1 CPYTAPWSWLLCV
14 SVCECWRLARSLP
27 ALHGVVQSPQFPQPY
42 PAALSQQWDLS
53 VPEGYQLQ
61 LSFTH
66 LDIRPSADCYY
77 DSLTVLYDKKV
88 LAKFCGQE
96 NYSDGHHPG
105 NRPLLSPGN
114 RLTLVLQ
121 TDDTNLEPYHH
132 LGFSAHYQAKDIDE
146 CSAPDPEDGSGP
158 LCSQICH
165 NTLGSYMCSCR
176 HGYELR
182 PDQRTCVLSCGRGIF
197 DEPGGTLSSPGYPDP
212 SPHGLACQYVI
223 SVEPGF
229 IVYLNF
235 TDSFHI
241 EHIGTQNGPSCL
253 YHWLQVSIPDKEP
266 QKLCGGKSPGLMPTN
281 SYTVQLDYHTDWAG
295 LSQGWSLHYTTQ
307 RVQCASPSSI
317 TNGRVTPN
325 VPQYYYRDYIQVSCD
340 PGYKLMMDGR
350 EIKSYASMCQ
360 KNGQWHLSLPE
371 CHIIDCG
378 EPEALLN
385 GGVKFISGSQNQ
397 HLSVIQYHCN
407 EPFYSLLGGATVS
420 YTCAADRTWRDN
432 LHTPVIPSCIPVC
445 GRPTVSLSGFQRI
458 MGGDKAPDKTIPW
471 QVMLSVDGGRGGA
484 MVIGDRWIMTAAH
497 NLVHQGK
504 LVLKEKVWVFVG
516 DNDAEKLA
524 KLTPLGVTSLHPH
537 PEYKN
542 TEGANYNH
550 DIALIKLQQPLTF
563 HAAIMP
569 LCLPPENA
577 TYNIG
582 QMGMVS
588 GFGMKEDEII
598 ANNLRHIR
606 LPVVK
611 EDECQDSVNRAKA
624 ATPTEKIPVLTDN
637 MFCAGVPEGGK
648 DSCTGDGGGAYV
660 LRDGSNKL
668 FWAAGIVSWGV
679 GCGQTGRYGV
689 YTRVAKYISWINETM
704 EDNKSNI

>member
-1 CPYTAPWSWLLCV
+1 MDWTPPFIWLLCV

-66 LDIRPSADCYY
+66 LDIRPSANCYY

-96 NYSDGHHPG
+96 NSAVGHHPG

-114 RLTLVLQ
+114 SLTLALQ
-121 TDDTNLEPYHH
+121 TDDTNPEPHQH

-182 PDQRTCVLSCGRGIF
+182 PDQRTCVLSCGGGIF
-197 DEPGGTLSSPGYPDP
+197 DEPEGTLSSPGYPDP

-229 IVYLNF
+229 IVNLNF

-241 EHIGTQNGPSCL
+241 EHIGTQNGLSCL

-281 SYTVQLDYHTDWAG
+281 SNTVQLDYHTDWAG

-325 VPQYYYRDYIQVSCD
+325 FPQYYYRDYIQVSCD

-371 CHIIDCG
+371 CYIIDCG

-385 GGVKFISGSQNQ
+385 GGITFISGSQN
-397 HLSVIQYHCN
+397 LSVIQYHCN
-407 EPFYSLLGGATVS
+407 EPFYSLLGGATGEMFNYPSSVTHIYS
-420 YTCAADRTWRDN
+420 LNNNIFVFN
-432 LHTPVIPSCIPVC
+432 LTITLSVFC

-471 QVMLSVDGGRGGA
+471 QVMLSVDGGRAGA
-484 MVIGDRWIMTAAH
+484 MVIGDRWIMTAAN
-497 NLVHQGK
+497 NLVQKGK
-504 LVLKEKVWVFVG
+504 LVLKEKLRVG
-516 DNDAEKLA
+516 R
-524 KLTPLGVTSLHPH
+524 
-537 PEYKN
+537 
-542 TEGANYNH
+542 
-550 DIALIKLQQPLTF
+550 F
-563 HAAIMP
+563 
-569 LCLPPENA
+569 
-577 TYNIG
+577 
-582 QMGMVS
+582 MVS
-588 GFGMKEDEII
+588 GFGIKEDEIL
-598 ANNLRHIR
+598 ANKLRYIR
-606 LPVVK
+606 LPVVDG
-611 EDECQDSVNRAKA
+611 DECRDSVNRTKA
-624 ATPTEKIPVLTDN
+624 AMPTETIPVLTDN

-648 DSCTGDGGGAYV
+648 DSCSGDGGGAYV
-660 LRDGSNKL
+660 LMEDSTKR

-689 YTRVAKYISWINETM
+689 YTRVAKYISWINKTM
-704 EDNKSNI
+704 EDN